1 MGIINEVIQLH
12 ARIGGDAKRTAIG
25 EANTKLT
32 IRSGLNHI
40 AAINQITHLRLLAAI
55 RGQIGRD
62 ENRSGML
69 NPNRPLCGEHFT
81 DRTVIAGKLASG
93 GRLIIET
100 PLGQIQ
106 NRAPGA
112 GIGSLAFGILTFNL
126 INELKAATLDPSP
139 TSDSTIDLN
148 LLLHGAF
155 IIRLNNGQVLVADDV
170 TKTYWVHGGS
180 AEVLTN
186 TPLQMASYRQDF
198 LGADAVHQAI
208 LNDVLYQ
215 QTQHAFNQPN
225 AGATG
230 GGDNPSTLGLNGNG
244 SGQGPTF
251 IIPVIATGGNTIS
264 NSGSST
270 GTPLVIIPP
279 PSLPSNLV
287 IWTSPATTGHPSDL
301 FVVGANWNTGSTPS
315 TSQTAEI
322 LALPNG
328 ATPLIVQLAASGN
341 VGGLI
346 IGAGVILQIT
356 NGATLTV
363 ANGIQNSGMIEFLD
377 PPILSPNGSMFLNGG
392 GIVAMPGPTPASAD
406 NTLNQII
413 AAKPGSAL
421 VNVNNTIIG
430 GNATIGKGDGALTLV
445 NQAGGT
451 IEATSVIPAMP
462 SSDGV
467 IVFNTGNTIT
477 GIINA
482 GLMEATVGGTLDVK
496 DGEINNSGTGNLGI
510 AIDGTSKLLVDVGSL
525 KLDGTGQVAL
535 SGGTISGQ
543 VGTNELEN
551 FDNTIVGTGTISN
564 LDLDNDAAGII
575 NATGGML
582 ILQTGTTI
590 DNAGLMEATTG
601 GTLHVEDDITNNGV
615 VTALGGGTVE
625 LVNNTVTGGQMTVQ
639 SGGEIVILPSAT
651 LDGVTVTDSSTG
663 ISGSGGIEVSG
674 GKLTLNGGTDIVG
687 SGTGTLAIDA
697 GSQVAV
703 TTGGAIF
710 DGLLVDD
717 DTTSGSPGIDVSGGV
732 LTLKDGTQIQGG
744 STGASAGTLTIE
756 SAAGSQLLVST
767 GGAGL
772 DGMSVT
778 DANTSK
784 GIDISGG
791 VLTLS
796 DGTVIS
802 GGTMTVESTASSAL
816 VITAGSGAD
825 AATASGATLTGVAV
839 TDSSTGIS
847 GSGGIEV
854 SGGKL
859 TLNGGTDIVG
869 SGTGT
874 LVIDSGSQLLI
885 NGAATLDGLI
895 VDDDTTASGTS
906 VGIGVTSGSTLTLD
920 DATQIWGGGSG
931 TLTIESG
938 GVLSI
943 ATASGA
949 TLDGLSVTDNN
960 TTANGIDVLSLLTL
974 TDGTVISGGTMTIE
988 SNGEIQIT
996 AGTGVDGATPGGA
1009 TIQGVSVT
1017 DIGTSNL
1024 TVTSGR

>member
-1 MGIINEVIQLH
+1 
-12 ARIGGDAKRTAIG
+12 
-25 EANTKLT
+25 
-32 IRSGLNHI
+32 
-40 AAINQITHLRLLAAI
+40 
-55 RGQIGRD
+55 
-62 ENRSGML
+62 
-69 NPNRPLCGEHFT
+69 
-81 DRTVIAGKLASG
+81 
-93 GRLIIET
+93 
-100 PLGQIQ
+100 
-106 NRAPGA
+106 
-112 GIGSLAFGILTFNL
+112 
-126 INELKAATLDPSP
+126 
-139 TSDSTIDLN
+139 
-148 LLLHGAF
+148 
-155 IIRLNNGQVLVADDV
+155 
-170 TKTYWVHGGS
+170 
-180 AEVLTN
+180 
-186 TPLQMASYRQDF
+186 
-198 LGADAVHQAI
+198 

-525 KLDGTGQVAL
+525 KLDGTGKVAL

-625 LVNNTVTGGQMTVQ
+625 L
-639 SGGEIVILPSAT
+639 
-651 LDGVTVTDSSTG
+651 
-663 ISGSGGIEVSG
+663 GS
-674 GKLTLNGGTDIVG
+674 K
-687 SGTGTLAIDA
+687 
-697 GSQVAV
+697 
-703 TTGGAIF
+703 
-710 DGLLVDD
+710 
-717 DTTSGSPGIDVSGGV
+717 
-732 LTLKDGTQIQGG
+732 
-744 STGASAGTLTIE
+744 
-756 SAAGSQLLVST
+756 
-767 GGAGL
+767 
-772 DGMSVT
+772 
-778 DANTSK
+778 
-784 GIDISGG
+784 
-791 VLTLS
+791 
-796 DGTVIS
+796 
-802 GGTMTVESTASSAL
+802 
-816 VITAGSGAD
+816 
-825 AATASGATLTGVAV
+825 
-839 TDSSTGIS
+839 
-847 GSGGIEV
+847 
-854 SGGKL
+854 
-859 TLNGGTDIVG
+859 
-869 SGTGT
+869 
-874 LVIDSGSQLLI
+874 LI
-885 NGAATLDGLI
+885 NICALRI
-895 VDDDTTASGTS
+895 R
-906 VGIGVTSGSTLTLD
+906 
-920 DATQIWGGGSG
+920 
-931 TLTIESG
+931 
-938 GVLSI
+938 
-943 ATASGA
+943 
-949 TLDGLSVTDNN
+949 
-960 TTANGIDVLSLLTL
+960 
-974 TDGTVISGGTMTIE
+974 
-988 SNGEIQIT
+988 
-996 AGTGVDGATPGGA
+996 P
-1009 TIQGVSVT
+1009 
-1017 DIGTSNL
+1017 
-1024 TVTSGR
+1024 